1 MKKYIT
7 ILFTII
13 LLSIFTIPVMA
24 EKIFE
29 DTFMDATKID
39 TKKTT
44 ALVDTVLGEI
54 SLQRKK
60 IPNALAVKEMQNEF
74 ALINGEQINYYSFDA
89 ATNALQKNELLSIS
103 DITDP
108 VGIAL
113 GENDYSLWVLTETEV
128 RRYDY
133 TENGMSHNPYLSM
146 TGLTDVFS
154 ISSNPLDGTVA
165 VLSKDSEGKGV
176 VSTYKTTEEGK
187 LEVIPQ
193 LSINTGFEDP
203 SSISMVPNTSD
214 LVVSAGD
221 STYYYSYESQSN
233 SYVQNVMMSVATG
246 SPVTSL
252 CVQKSGDSYAVVTAE
267 GSDYYTYDIEIS
279 QMNRI
284 PTLSTSS
291 SNYSYAVSLK
301 QGGYEYAMLTEDGQV
316 QYWMFDEGTGSMV
329 RNSAMEIASVD
340 IKNRYYSPRDYVS
353 NAITS
358 TRIYDEV
365 KLTSTE
371 EKPEGTAIKWNIS
384 TDEGATWKEVAIG
397 QWVDINQTNTLIIKA
412 VLTAAESMNQP
423 TPKIM
428 DIAVEATM
436 VEFSKIECIAITKN
450 HSEQVLPTDQFP
462 VKAKKGS
469 QVVFAVHSFGFTQ
482 NVSAKFSTG
491 EEKDLIPEK
500 NPAEE
505 EKNIWIGTIS
515 FEPDAAE
522 GQIIGVVINGVKN
535 SKKISKEIENFI
547 NINQTVIYNMD
558 IRLVR

>member
-13 LLSIFTIPVMA
+13 TLSVFTIPVMA

-29 DTFMDATKID
+29 DTFMDVTKID

-44 ALVDTVLGEI
+44 ALVDTALGEI
-54 SLQRKK
+54 RLERKK

-74 ALINGEQINYYSFDA
+74 ALINGEQINYYSFDV

-133 TENGMSHNPYLSM
+133 TESGMSYNPYLSM

-154 ISSNPLDGTVA
+154 ISSNPIDGTVA

-187 LEVIPQ
+187 LETIPQ
-193 LSINTGFEDP
+193 LLINTGLEDP
-203 SSISMVPNTSD
+203 FSISMVPNTSD
-214 LVVSAGD
+214 LVVAAGD

-233 SYVQNVMMSVATG
+233 SYIQNVMMSVVTG
-246 SPVTSL
+246 SPITSL
-252 CVQKSGDSYAVVTAE
+252 CVQKSGDSYAVVTPE
-267 GSDYYTYDIEIS
+267 GSDYYTYDIETS

-284 PTLSTSS
+284 PTLSTSN

-301 QGGYEYAMLTEDGQV
+301 QGGYEYAMLSEEGEV

-340 IKNRYYSPRDYVS
+340 IKNRYYSPRYYVS
-353 NAITS
+353 NVIQTLG
-358 TRIYDEV
+358 TYDNI
-365 KLTSTE
+365 KLTVTE
-371 EKPEGTAIKWNIS
+371 GKPEGTSIKWNIS
-384 TDEGATWKEVAIG
+384 ADGGAKWKEIVLG
-397 QWVDINQTNTLIIKA
+397 QWIDINETNNLVIKA
-412 VLTAAESMNQP
+412 ELIAAESMNQH

-428 DIAVEATM
+428 DIILEGTRS
-436 VEFSKIECIAITKN
+436 EINNIQCIAITKN
-450 HSEQVLPTDQFP
+450 NSDQVLPTNMFP

-469 QVVFAVHSFGFTQ
+469 QVVFAIDTWGFIK
-482 NVSAKFSTG
+482 NVTTTFNTG
-491 EEKDLIPEK
+491 EEKILVPEHPTTEDK
-500 NPAEE
+500 NR
-505 EKNIWIGTIS
+505 WIGTIT
-515 FEPDAAE
+515 FEPDAVE
-522 GQIIGVVINGVKN
+522 GQIIGVTIKA
-535 SKKISKEIENFI
+535 ENNIKQVTKQIQDFI
-547 NINQTVIYNMD
+547 VINQTVIFNMD
-558 IRLVR
+558 IKLVR